1 MIVVVGSVNL
11 DLVASV
17 EELPLPG
24 ETVTAT
30 GFTTVHG
37 GKGAN
42 QAVAAAR
49 LGGNVDL
56 IATVGSDSEGAA
68 LRRELDEEGVGVEL
82 VATISDARS
91 GLALITVDTHG
102 ENVIAVYPGANS
114 VLGITPDARSV
125 VESADVVLMQLEI
138 PMDTVVDAARLAR
151 GTVIVNAAPARP
163 LPTELV
169 ERIDVLVVNEHERDV
184 VSGHCDVAQIPVMVT
199 TLGADGAD
207 VASAAGTR
215 RVPAPSIDVIDTTG
229 AGDTFCGALAEALE
243 REEPIIEAV
252 GWAVQAGA
260 LATTGL
266 GARTAMPTLAEVL
279 DHFRE

>member
-24 ETVTAT
+24 ETVAAT

-49 LGGNVDL
+49 LGGNVNL
-56 IATVGSDSEGAA
+56 VATVGGDSEGVA
-68 LRRELDEEGVGVEL
+68 LRGELAEERVGVEL
-82 VATISDARS
+82 IATTSDARS
-91 GLALITVDTHG
+91 GVALITVDTHG
-102 ENVIAVYPGANS
+102 ENSIAVYPGANGD
-114 VLGITPDARSV
+114 LGITPDARSL
-125 VESADVVLMQLEI
+125 VEAADVVLMQLEI
-138 PMDTVVDAARLAR
+138 PMDTVVDAARIAR
-151 GTVIVNAAPARP
+151 GTVIVNAAPAQL
-163 LPTELV
+163 LPEELV
-169 ERIDVLVVNEHERDV
+169 ACIDVLVLNEHERDV
-184 VSGHCDVAQIPVMVT
+184 VSAHGDVAKIPVIIT

-207 VASAAGTR
+207 VTLATGTQ
-215 RVPAPSIDVIDTTG
+215 RVPAPLIDVIDTTG
-229 AGDTFCGALAEALE
+229 AGDTFCGALAEALD
-243 REEPIIEAV
+243 REEPIIEGV
-252 GWAVQAGA
+252 RWAVRAGA

-266 GARTAMPTLAEVL
+266 GARAGMPTRAEML